1 MQAPAATY
9 PPTLLKMLAH
19 DLRWEVIAALAYS
32 DRRVQEL
39 VEILGRPMN
48 LISYHLRQLREHDL
62 VSERRSAA
70 DARDH
75 YYSLDLEKFRDLYF
89 AAAGSIHPALDAAQ
103 EADDASC
110 SIAPVNL
117 PPTRVLFLCT
127 HNSARSQMAE
137 AILRDCGNDQV
148 EVYSAGTEPG
158 QVHPYAV
165 RTMLGMGI
173 DISGQRSTHL
183 NEFVGQKF
191 DYVITVCDRA
201 RESCPV
207 FPGDPERIHWSFPD
221 PSAVEGSEAQ
231 KMAAFTS
238 TARQLATRIRH
249 LTTLIERNRKEQQP

>member
-1 MQAPAATY
+1 MQASAASH

-19 DLRWEVIAALAYS
+19 ELRWEVVAALAYS

-48 LISYHLRQLREHDL
+48 LVSYHLRQLREHDL
-62 VSERRSAA
+62 VSEHRSAA

-89 AAAGSIHPALDAAQ
+89 AAAGALHPALDPAQ
-103 EADDASC
+103 EAEGDAC
-110 SIAPVNL
+110 EIDPVDL

-137 AILRDCGNDQV
+137 AILRDCGGDQV
-148 EVYSAGTEPG
+148 EVHSAGTEPG

-165 RTMLGMGI
+165 RAMQGIGI
-173 DISGQRSTHL
+173 DISGHRSTHL
-183 NEFVGQKF
+183 NEFLGQQF

-207 FPGDPERIHWSFPD
+207 FPGDPERIHWSFAD
-221 PSAVEGSEAQ
+221 PSAVEGSETQ
-231 KMAAFTS
+231 KLAAFTS
-238 TARQLATRIRH
+238 TARQLTTRIRH